1 MQNPILEPL
10 KTRIISA
17 HDGLDAFRYS
27 INSLRQNW
35 PLTKHLA
42 WRIFVRDTQA
52 MFRMSFLGYFWLI
65 VPALASTFV
74 WVFLS
79 ASEVVKID
87 TGNVPYPIFVF
98 VGTWLWTAFNCS
110 LVSAL
115 GVVDEAKSTL
125 SKVNFPLESILL
137 AGFGKNLLT
146 VAITGLG
153 LLPFLIIYP
162 IDFRVTMLLFPIEL
176 MMLMT
181 AGMSVG
187 LFFVPIAALFSD
199 LSRGIHLG
207 LRFFFFVT
215 PVVYPIPLTGLT
227 KTVIMLNPLSS
238 MIVTSRWSLV
248 GGEEPQ
254 IWLFILFSALS
265 FAILFVALLAT
276 KVALP
281 HILERLGGT

>member
-1 MQNPILEPL
+1 MQKTAPEPL
-10 KTRIISA
+10 KTRIISP
-17 HDGLDAFRYS
+17 HDGVDAFRYS
-27 INSLRQNW
+27 LASLRHDW

-65 VPALASTFV
+65 APALANTLV

-87 TGNVPYPIFVF
+87 SGNVPYPLFVF

-110 LVSAL
+110 LVSSL
-115 GVVDEAKSTL
+115 GVVEEAKSTL

-146 VAITGLG
+146 IAITGLAII
-153 LLPFLIIYP
+153 PFLVLYP
-162 IDFRVTMLLFPIEL
+162 IEFRLTMMLFPLQLIVV
-176 MMLMT
+176 MV
-181 AGMSVG
+181 AGMAVG
-187 LFFVPIAALFSD
+187 IFFVPVAALFSD
-199 LSRGIHLG
+199 ISRAIHLG

-215 PVVYPIPLTGLT
+215 PVVYPIPVTGLT
-227 KTVIMLNPLSS
+227 KTIMLCNPLSS
-238 MIVTSRWSLV
+238 MVVTSRWCLV
-248 GGEEPQ
+248 GGEQPQ
-254 IWLFILFSALS
+254 ILLFIIFSILSLAL
-265 FAILFVALLAT
+265 LFVGLLAT